1 MPSSSLVFS
10 GLQSVFYK
18 LSTVAEIFSPFP
30 TKATVLGNL
39 KAKDNYC
46 AAHVYNTH
54 NGYRYKNIYMTI
66 LGQERCLRHLWVP
79 QDKGCDLSGSSWSM
93 CFFYR
98 GSHNG
103 TSCEAGLGEVQP
115 TRSTSFPA
123 WKSCVS
129 SLILVIRPRSWVSH
143 QQPHLKPCS
152 GAMMM
157 LSDCM
162 MLLMTICENLALVAD
177 DTCERNWSEPFW
189 MVAFLKTG
197 VISVVLQSSGTVLLL
212 NAELMIKVILIAG
225 TVLSY
230 SWSCQQLLVWNNKT
244 ITNNMRNIV
253 QKKSYPQT

>member
-1 MPSSSLVFS
+1 M
-10 GLQSVFYK
+10 
-18 LSTVAEIFSPFP
+18 
-30 TKATVLGNL
+30 
-39 KAKDNYC
+39 
-46 AAHVYNTH
+46 
-54 NGYRYKNIYMTI
+54 
-66 LGQERCLRHLWVP
+66 CL
-79 QDKGCDLSGSSWSM
+79 
-93 CFFYR
+93 FYR
-98 GSHNG
+98 WSHNG

-143 QQPHLKPCS
+143 EQPHLKPCCS

-157 LSDCM
+157 LSYCM

-177 DTCERNWSEPFW
+177 DTGEGNWLEPFW

-225 TVLSY
+225 AILSY

-244 ITNNMRNIV
+244 ITNNMRNIIN
-253 QKKSYPQT
+253 QKSYPQT